1 LLFGS
6 IISAT
11 DPVAVVALLKDL
23 GASKRLATIIEGESL
38 LNDGTAM
45 VVFLVMLDIV
55 EGKPTDG
62 LAITIKFIRLAV
74 GGVLFGLFFGI
85 ILTLCLSRINKKP
98 VLETNLTITF
108 AYLTFYLAETHTIH
122 VSGILALVS
131 LGIYTSHFGKP
142 RLDKHSS
149 HAIHT
154 TWSYIGF
161 CAETIIF
168 MLAGLIM
175 AKAAH
180 EREDVWTDIFKT
192 IGLYALLHL
201 IRFICLFVSLPV
213 MRKMGYPMNLS
224 HVALLS
230 YSGLR
235 GAVGLTLCLLVMKSP
250 NVPDQVSDLILFHCS
265 CIVLMTLL
273 INGTT
278 TGLVIEALGLATQ
291 SLIEK
296 KNMCDFVHDFKENKH
311 KVIKEMQEEKNWMKG
326 VQWDKL
332 EEESLVPTIE
342 KYYQQNKTINV
353 SRSQTMPHSGLKNLN
368 SIILTDG
375 GDFAANIRYQYL
387 ISVKAGYLKN
397 ADAGLMYPETLVL
410 LEEACKIDIDLSH

>member
-1 LLFGS
+1 
-6 IISAT
+6 
-11 DPVAVVALLKDL
+11 
-23 GASKRLATIIEGESL
+23 
-38 LNDGTAM
+38 
-45 VVFLVMLDIV
+45 
-55 EGKPTDG
+55 
-62 LAITIKFIRLAV
+62 
-74 GGVLFGLFFGI
+74 
-85 ILTLCLSRINKKP
+85 
-98 VLETNLTITF
+98 
-108 AYLTFYLAETHTIH
+108 
-122 VSGILALVS
+122 
-131 LGIYTSHFGKP
+131 
-142 RLDKHSS
+142 
-149 HAIHT
+149 
-154 TWSYIGF
+154 
-161 CAETIIF
+161 
-168 MLAGLIM
+168 
-175 AKAAH
+175 
-180 EREDVWTDIFKT
+180 
-192 IGLYALLHL
+192 
-201 IRFICLFVSLPV
+201 
-213 MRKMGYPMNLS
+213 
-224 HVALLS
+224 
-230 YSGLR
+230 
-235 GAVGLTLCLLVMKSP
+235 
-250 NVPDQVSDLILFHCS
+250 
-265 CIVLMTLL
+265 MTLL

-342 KYYQQNKTINV
+342 KYYQQNKMINV